1 MKLAQ
6 ATVYL
11 EKNRL
16 QESQTFGR
24 FFLSAALGIVGNCL
38 GPVRGEC
45 LLMDHKP
52 EGGDDEMS
60 SILATHSADGLD
72 TSFYGSFP
80 SVSCF
85 IVLFHLLNKGC
96 PIIPSG
102 TCRKP
107 SAGRWRHKR
116 NFRCGAL
123 SALSSGS
130 WILSLI
136 QSGTFTWWTCS
147 GLSISAAERLFST
160 CSYITLHG
168 LVMLLLSF
176 RRNR

>member
-38 GPVRGEC
+38 GPVMGEC
-45 LLMDHKP
+45 
-52 EGGDDEMS
+52 
-60 SILATHSADGLD
+60 LD

-96 PIIPSG
+96 PIILSG

-107 SAGRWRHKR
+107 SAGRWRHRR

-136 QSGTFTWWTCS
+136 QSGTFT
-147 GLSISAAERLFST
+147 
-160 CSYITLHG
+160 
-168 LVMLLLSF
+168 
-176 RRNR
+176 